1 MSLIPLKQSTAVTV
15 KVGPALDSTDGV
27 THEPSLT
34 LSQSDVILFKNF
46 GAGAQKNDATTAT
59 YDTAGHYGV
68 PLNTTDTNTV
78 GHLRVYINE
87 SGALPMWQ
95 DFFVYTAN
103 VYDSMFA
110 GSDLLQ
116 VDVQSINDSTTAADN
131 LGNSALGVIKGTSDN
146 TAFTGTSTVFESDDI
161 TEATADH
168 YNGRVVVFTS
178 GALLGQAGL
187 ISDYA
192 LNSGRGRF
200 TISTA
205 LTEAVPDDSTFV
217 IA

>member
-103 VYDSMFA
+103 VYDSLFA

-116 VDVQSINDSTTAADN
+116 VDVDQIDGSATAATNLSVTELLKQVGLVTTTGFTATTTA
-131 LGNSALGVIKGTSDN
+131 
-146 TAFTGTSTVFESDDI
+146 FETDEI
-161 TEATADH
+161 TTATADH
-168 YNGRVVVFTS
+168 WIGRRVYFSDGTLAQQ
-178 GALLGQAGL
+178 GAR
-187 ISDYA
+187 ITDYA
-192 LNSGRGRF
+192 LASGRGHF
-200 TISTA
+200 TVET
-205 LTEAVPDDSTFV
+205 LTSAPANGVAF
-217 IA
+217 III